1 MLQQAASREKQDSAY
16 VTTATQI
23 LAFPK
28 APQKTELEA
37 VYRDTEYPPAEEG
50 QAVTLTAKP
59 LDEASLSALQQA
71 GVYEEDKIYWF
82 VYIVSQN
89 GPA

>member
-1 MLQQAASREKQDSAY
+1 M
-16 VTTATQI
+16 
-23 LAFPK
+23 
-28 APQKTELEA
+28 
-37 VYRDTEYPPAEEG
+37 
-50 QAVTLTAKP
+50 TLTAKP

-89 GPA
+89 AARHSAPGTKY